1 MSRLFDRPKVTYTA
15 LVVLMVGLFA
25 LSAVGNNGTDAEN
38 KASGVTWIGNIG
50 WAGFLLTVLAT
61 ILFSIA
67 LAIRAL
73 RSRRVA

>member
-1 MSRLFDRPKVTYTA
+1 V

-50 WAGFLLTVLAT
+50 WAGFMLTVLAT

-67 LAIRAL
+67 LAIRAV

>member
-1 MSRLFDRPKVTYTA
+1 MQRVFERPKVTYTG
-15 LVVLMVGLFA
+15 LVVLMVALFA

-50 WAGFLLTVLAT
+50 WAGFMLTVLAT

-67 LAIRAL
+67 LAIRAV